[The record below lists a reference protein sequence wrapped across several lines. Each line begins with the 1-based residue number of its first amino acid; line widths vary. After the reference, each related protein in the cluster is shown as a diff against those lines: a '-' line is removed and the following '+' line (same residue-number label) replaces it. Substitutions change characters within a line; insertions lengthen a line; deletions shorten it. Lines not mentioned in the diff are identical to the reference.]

1 MALQHLDNFA
11 HYGGVIAN
19 GLALYSSFDVSG
31 FQTDRWGVAN
41 GAARIANA
49 DDITANLTGNPAT
62 VITGF
67 AYKGSTTGQLTAL
80 VYFRDGATAH
90 VGLGID
96 AANRLFVFRGTTA
109 TVLGTAA
116 NPLLAGSWDYVEF
129 KALVADAGGTAEV
142 RVNGT
147 AVITLS
153 GQDTRNGGTAQV
165 TNVLFAP
172 GGTNIADICDWYIAD
187 TTGTA
192 NNDFIGDLRVRE
204 QYPNGAGTYTDFTPS
219 AGSNYQAVDETAQDG
234 DTTYVES
241 STVGHK
247 DTYAYA
253 NLSGS
258 PTIKGARLLLLA
270 KKDDA
275 GARSIAP
282 TVKSGATEDDGAT
295 AALSTSYVYYSKI
308 WETDPN
314 SAAAWTAANL
324 NAAEFGVEVKA

>member
-1 MALQHLDNFA
+1 MALLHLDNFA

-19 GLALYSSFDVSG
+19 GAARYSSFDVAS
-31 FQTDRWGVAN
+31 FQADRWGVAN

-49 DDITANLTGNPAT
+49 DDVTCDISGAPAT

-67 AYKGSTTGQLTAL
+67 AYKGVITGGATGL
-80 VYFRDGATAH
+80 VFFRDGSTVH
-90 VGLGID
+90 VGLGVD
-96 AANRLFVFRGTTA
+96 AANRLFVFRATTG

-116 NPLLAGSWDYVEF
+116 SALLAGAWDYIEIKVF
-129 KALVADAGGTAEV
+129 IHDTTGTIEV

-147 AVITLS
+147 AVITLTN
-153 GQDTRNGGTAQV
+153 QDTRNAGTAQV
-165 TNVLFAP
+165 TNVFL
-172 GGTNIADICDWYIAD
+172 GSSGVNSADICDWYIAD

-192 NNDFIGDLRVRE
+192 NNDFLGDTRVLE
-204 QYPNGAGTYTDFTPS
+204 LYPNGAGTYTDFTPS

-247 DTYAYA
+247 DTYAYTDLA
-253 NLSGS
+253 TS
-258 PTIKGARLLLLA
+258 PTIKGAMLLILA

-275 GARSIAP
+275 GARSIAL
-282 TVKSGATEDDGAT
+282 TCKSGATEDDGTT

-308 WETDPN
+308 WETDPDT
-314 SAAAWTAANL
+314 AAAWTAANL
-324 NAAEFGVEVKA
+324 NSAEFGVELKA